1 MTISFTLSL
10 SRKRRLQSAGQGA
23 LLLALAGMMTPA
35 NAAIDNTA
43 TASGSY
49 GASTV
54 TSSPDPATV
63 PVTLKDPRLSLSK
76 SAAAPTTASGANGT
90 ITDAGDTITFTYIIT
105 NNGNVTISGVTPV
118 DTGPTFN
125 GAAGTGSL
133 GSFTLTAGSATLA
146 PGQSATFTAVYT
158 LTQTDVDNAAGV
170 TNGVANSATPTGTD
184 PQSSPI
190 PSMPPGTA
198 NTTITAGPLMTVDK
212 TATLTDTN
220 GNGTADVGEVIV
232 YRYRVSNTGNV
243 ALTNVAISDT
253 HEGSLLAS
261 SVYTGEAL
269 VSDGPLAPG
278 TASSDATANDG
289 IWSTLQAG
297 AVVDI
302 FYNHTVTQA
311 EFDNQ

>member
-1 MTISFTLSL
+1 MTTAFTLAL
-10 SRKRRLQSAGQGA
+10 SRKRRLLSAGQGA
-23 LLLALAGMMTPA
+23 LLLALAGIMAPA

-63 PVTLKDPRLSLSK
+63 PVTVKDPRLSLAK
-76 SAAAPTTASGANGT
+76 SAAAPTTSSGANGT

-133 GSFTLTAGSATLA
+133 GAFTLTAGSATLA

-158 LTQTDVDNAAGV
+158 LTQADVDNAAGI
-170 TNGVANSATPTGTD
+170 TNGVANSASPTGTD
-184 PQSSPI
+184 PQNSTI

-198 NTTITAGPLMTVDK
+198 IAAGPLLTIDK

-253 HEGSLLAS
+253 HEGTLLAS
-261 SVYTGEAL
+261 SVYTGETL

-278 TASSDATANDG
+278 TSSSDATANNG

-302 FYNHTVTQA
+302 FYNHTVTQT
-311 EFDNQ
+311 EFNNQ